1 MRMRKKPNLL
11 PRMERAAQVQI
22 TDPENYPGLWR
33 EKFPGYSA
41 VHLELGCGKGRFTAD
56 TAEANPDV
64 LLIAVERVRDAM
76 VVGMERAVDRELTNI
91 RFIDRDVTLLPSIFA
106 PGEHRAEG
114 GALPL
119 LSVSNTDEKGFVS
132 PEQAHRLFTDGEAGD
147 DTAAMLTEK
156 LENEG
161 WGGLILD
168 MEYLFPFDR
177 APYTA
182 FVEKLEKAVHGAGRW
197 LILALPAEAA
207 LRPHSRGGAAYD
219 LAALSGLCERV
230 IFTCDDVWTGESL
243 ERCVSALSGLMPAEK
258 VILGLRDYG
267 SVRRGEHE
275 TAIKSCAAHN
285 LAVSAKARI
294 YREGEGVPASFDFT
308 DAAGGLCYVQYTD
321 ALWFYTMAEKIKSLG
336 LAGIFFPAA
345 GELCPGGKYLSD
357 WLLQAEKLV

>member
-1 MRMRKKPNLL
+1 MRVISLRKDTAL
-11 PRMERAAQVQI
+11 
-22 TDPENYPGLWR
+22 
-33 EKFPGYSA
+33 SA
-41 VHLELGCGKGRFTAD
+41 LASGCGVSEK
-56 TAEANPDV
+56 E
-64 LLIAVERVRDAM
+64 LIRLTGLERPAIFPC
-76 VVGMERAVDRELTNI
+76 GMWHILPSKRRKSEQKTELFVSYTGNDGEI
-91 RFIDRDVTLLPSIFA
+91 VPSAHVQSASIFA